1 MSHYLLRILAWLAT
15 GFWAGVTI
23 RTTLS
28 TNADLS
34 LLPLAFTALF
44 GFIAVRIARE
54 EDHDATTQD
63 Q

>member
-1 MSHYLLRILAWLAT
+1 MSHHILLILAWLAT
-15 GFWAGVTI
+15 GFWAVVTI

-28 TNADLS
+28 TNADMS

-44 GFIAVRIARE
+44 GYIAVKITRE